1 MGADRMRAAALII
14 AREAQKLASAWSVQV
29 PPSMKVKAG
38 ATSAEISS
46 AVGPSYPNEV
56 PRVRH
61 PVFGHRDRWVD
72 NAYRPFLA
80 PAATAKADAAAAE
93 VAKAVDDICHGLGY
107 AGSG

>member
-1 MGADRMRAAALII
+1 MRAAAEII
-14 AREAQKLASAWSVQV
+14 AAEARRLAASWSVQV
-29 PPSMKVKAG
+29 PPSVRVSG
-38 ATSAEISS
+38 GGTSATVSS
-46 AVGPSYPNEV
+46 AAGPSYPNEV

-80 PAATAKADAAAAE
+80 PAAAAKADAAAAE
-93 VAKAVDDICHGLGY
+93 VAKAVDDICHRLGY